1 MCGCSLLHLLQT
13 HNMDI
18 VSVDPNSDPA
28 TQPLHTVPVK
38 EEKMFV
44 ISDVIGGAEFFG
56 TDVGRYLCA
65 VAEGVMKAE
74 PKEDI
79 TEVKKEV
86 ESDLSVENH
95 RLNHQ
100 GVLGLCSETLVKQ
113 EEEDQSAAADYI
125 EQPPPSRSVIPLL
138 QNTQGCDSHIASDC
152 GGSLK
157 LSALVKKECSG
168 CTETCSEVCADD
180 NKESTSDHEQTDS
193 CVEDSKSIVDTFISD
208 FSKCVQRCSNKPMPV
223 DPLVMLPRSQLST
236 AESSGMELQDGESD
250 VSSLKGA
257 PVVERP
263 TEWDVNQRADC
274 LHSVNDPE
282 VKTSIISQ
290 KINKHTAQKNVKVD
304 DVEKLPKEYS
314 ESKSK
319 QHDSGSNSAKI
330 QEQEL
335 VTGGKSMMQMD
346 KTEDLPIGRVAKRPR
361 RSSSNYE
368 SMKCVSDCNSTEDK
382 NVEVK
387 LDLMRPGDSCQVE
400 QKKTVK
406 ARGTVK
412 PHRDLSS
419 KYRMM
424 RRSRAD
430 ADDAPYRCDRCDKRY
445 ATSRGLRD
453 HHAFHTGSRPFV
465 CKVCA
470 KMFPTLMRL
479 VKHSQRHTREK
490 AYECQLCDKKFRFLM
505 SLKKHIL
512 FHTGERPF
520 ECILCNKRFFTSLDL
535 KNHIH
540 IHTGEK
546 PFACKLCW
554 KGFSSAASLRKHRF
568 HHARGK
574 PYFCGSCNVQFE
586 RYKLLRLHIQRHKVK
601 KYECGEC
608 HKAFPSSE
616 LLETHALIHSGV
628 RPYGCPL
635 CNSTFSKMVSLMCH
649 YHSHKRFNHRG
660 VIFKHVKEPAET
672 MLTFE

>member
-1 MCGCSLLHLLQT
+1 MAYSLKTCYVIIKYYTDWSLLDAAEYYRNPQ

-100 GVLGLCSETLVKQ
+100 GVLGLC
-113 EEEDQSAAADYI
+113 
-125 EQPPPSRSVIPLL
+125 
-138 QNTQGCDSHIASDC
+138 
-152 GGSLK
+152 
-157 LSALVKKECSG
+157 
-168 CTETCSEVCADD
+168 
-180 NKESTSDHEQTDS
+180 
-193 CVEDSKSIVDTFISD
+193 
-208 FSKCVQRCSNKPMPV
+208 KCVQRCSNKPMPV